1 MAKPLNIIFIGL
13 SGSGKGTQV
22 ELIKQKLAP
31 AQKTHVIS
39 TGILLRALK
48 ERDTEMGHRVKKV
61 LEQGGLMPSIVAVAV
76 WLYEVCNV
84 HEDEGMIFE
93 GSPRKILEAEMMDEI
108 LTFMGR
114 KDSTKIIFLN
124 VKLDEVVH
132 RLLERGREDD
142 VREAI
147 EGRIAFFK
155 EHVMPLIEYY
165 RSQGRLIE
173 IDGEQDVEKVHK
185 DIVQA
190 LGI

>member
-1 MAKPLNIIFIGL
+1 MNKPLNIIFIGL

-22 ELIKQKLAP
+22 DLIKQKLAP
-31 AQKTHVIS
+31 TQKTHIIS
-39 TGILLRALK
+39 TGTLMRALK
-48 ERDTEMGHRVKKV
+48 ERDTEMGHRVKEV
-61 LEQGGLMPSIVAVAV
+61 LEHGGLMPSIVAVAV

-84 HEDEGMIFE
+84 QEDEGMIFE

-108 LTFMGR
+108 LTFMR
-114 KDSTKIIFLN
+114 RQDSTKIIFLN

-142 VREAI
+142 VKEAI

-155 EHVMPLIEYY
+155 EHVVPLIEYY

-173 IDGEQDVEKVHK
+173 INGEQEVEKVHD

-190 LGI
+190 LGL

>member
-22 ELIKQKLAP
+22 ELIKQKLTP
-31 AQKTHVIS
+31 TQKTHIIS
-39 TGILLRALK
+39 TGMLLRALK
-48 ERDTEMGHRVKKV
+48 ERDTEMGHRVRAV

-84 HEDEGMIFE
+84 QEDEGMIFE

-124 VKLDEVVH
+124 VNLGEVVH

-142 VREAI
+142 VKEAI

-155 EHVMPLIEYY
+155 EYVVPLIEYY

-173 IDGEQDVEKVHK
+173 INGEQVAEKVHE